1 MAEARLKL
9 NIENIRRQYAEMSD
23 DALLEM
29 EREDLVEQAR
39 QCYDEELGKRGLT
52 LLPEDEEAFDS
63 EHLEVVGNYNSSHEA
78 EEARNALRAAGL
90 RAYLGDDLPGEAG
103 QTLSTA
109 FRGVPVLAPVSE
121 LEAARGVLEALHAG
135 ESAAAPIGDSGYI
148 RHGVGAV
155 RAYLYGKLDLVEFV
169 QQVFGGLELERH
181 EFSATA
187 FHVEVMIGDSVIA
200 MEVSDPPHAKATP
213 GSIYVYVPDVDD
225 AYERALEAGGTSH
238 AEPEDK
244 PYDERTGAIKDSF
257 GNTWWI
263 STYTGA

>member
-1 MAEARLKL
+1 MKL

-52 LLPEDEEAFDS
+52 LLPEDEEAFES
-63 EHLEVVGNYNSSHEA
+63 EHLEVVGNYHSSQEA
-78 EEARNALRAAGL
+78 EAARNALRAAGL

-121 LEAARGVLEALHAG
+121 LDAARGVLESLVAD
-135 ESAAAPIGDSGYI
+135 ESAAAPSVDTGYI

-155 RAYLYGKLDLVEFV
+155 RAYVYGKLDLLEFV
-169 QQVFGGLELERH
+169 QEVFGGLELERH

-200 MEVSDPPHAKATP
+200 LEVSDPPHAKAVP
-213 GSIYVYVPDVDD
+213 GSIYVYVPDVDE
-225 AYERALEAGGTSH
+225 AYAKALAAGGASH
-238 AEPEDK
+238 AEPIDK
-244 PYDERTGAIKDSF
+244 PYDERSAAVQDSF